1 MVGKKNGE
9 VTPWSAHLHPRI
21 LPNGWPPIPI
31 SAMVKLHMCCH
42 PTLGPTSSVYNFLWI
57 QIDDHQKRNWVEKNQ
72 PFDDVCFYFPYSSS
86 WIYHQ
91 KSPFFM
97 VKSNVLTMAHIIQG
111 AEWGPR
117 PTSRCSPLVVKV
129 PWTTPLS
136 AWCLW
141 ENQWLKINL
150 DPSKKWMFTGTYP
163 SVNRVS
169 MDMDMEHPQFLG
181 HRGNP
186 WISVAISNYKL
197 SLYPLL
203 TDQYT
208 AFDGVSWF
216 GHYSVIF
223 SLVHLLCAPTNS
235 MLWCY
240 KLDINHVWSPVK
252 WMH

>member
-1 MVGKKNGE
+1 MGRLPPE
-9 VTPWSAHLHPRI
+9 VPIYIPEFFPTAGPPSPYLPWSSYICVVIPHWAQHHLYI
-21 LPNGWPPIPI
+21 
-31 SAMVKLHMCCH
+31 
-42 PTLGPTSSVYNFLWI
+42 TSYEYRLMTI
-57 QIDDHQKRNWVEKNQ
+57 KKRNWVEKNQ

>member
-1 MVGKKNGE
+1 M
-9 VTPWSAHLHPRI
+9 L
-21 LPNGWPPIPI
+21 
-31 SAMVKLHMCCH
+31 
-42 PTLGPTSSVYNFLWI
+42 
-57 QIDDHQKRNWVEKNQ
+57 
-72 PFDDVCFYFPYSSS
+72 
-86 WIYHQ
+86 
-91 KSPFFM
+91 
-97 VKSNVLTMAHIIQG
+97 KSNVLTMAHIIQG

-163 SVNRVS
+163 SVNRFS
-169 MDMDMEHPQFLG
+169 MDTDMEHPQFLG
-181 HRGNP
+181 HQGNP
-186 WISVAISNYKL
+186 WISTAISKYKL

-208 AFDGVSWF
+208 TFDGVSWF

-223 SLVHLLCAPTNS
+223 GLLHLLCAPTNA

-240 KLDINHVWSPVK
+240 KVDICLISCEMDALASVHWNYTFLKGCNTCHCFGCDIYVEFKYQLNPDYFTLTWYTQY
-252 WMH
+252 